1 MEHPVQHIG
10 LRCDMFLDKLECA
23 SVPGVL
29 TALLTMPCPWKKH
42 LARYICTQTLIRS
55 VESFFSSLAEYES

>member
-42 LARYICTQTLIRS
+42 LARYVHTDTHS
-55 VESFFSSLAEYES
+55 VCGILF